1 MVMEINREDERPDVV
16 MTAKDKDSINQFS
29 RHLARRNELKV
40 LIQRRKKLVQ
50 LHEDASDELVLMDD
64 DAPVHYTIGD
74 VFIVDDKEQ
83 IESTLDKTKAELNK
97 DVEEYE
103 EELQNL
109 TDEMTKLKAS
119 LYTKFG
125 KVSKAHS
132 CPALRNSVVQC
143 VSRGSLFVY
152 LSRWQCYL

>member
-1 MVMEINREDERPDVV
+1 MEINREDERPEVV
-16 MTAKDKDSINQFS
+16 MMAKDKDDINQFS
-29 RHLARRNELKV
+29 RHLARRNELKL
-40 LIQRRKKLVQ
+40 LIQRRKKLIQ

-64 DAPVHYTIGD
+64 DSPVHYTIGD

-83 IESTLDKTKAELNK
+83 IESTLDNTKAELNK

-109 TDEMTKLKAS
+109 TEQMTKLKAA

-125 KVSKAHS
+125 KVRQRHTLPLLCEKAWYNLL
-132 CPALRNSVVQC
+132 CVIVFVV
-143 VSRGSLFVY
+143 F
-152 LSRWQCYL
+152 